1 MKFALL
7 FALVAATAVISHS
20 APIILDAAV
29 TNVGTAQLDDAQFP
43 DADESNL
50 GGLIDQVS
58 AQSADNV
65 QDVQIETSDAK
76 KEDIGTK
83 HEEIHKT
90 NGIIDLIDAVRV
102 ARTA

>member
-1 MKFALL
+1 MKFAFL

-29 TNVGTAQLDDAQFP
+29 TNVGTQLDDAQFP